1 MYQRQF
7 TGNVEA
13 FGRVAVLFG
22 GTSAERDISLKSGAA
37 VLKGLLDEGVNAF
50 GIDVNENAVEQ
61 LKEAQCDRA
70 FIALHGSGGED
81 GKIQALLE
89 WLNIP
94 YTGSNVAAS
103 AIALNKLT
111 TKEIWIANGLPTPN
125 FLVIR
130 GDQTP
135 LSAEDALKQ
144 LSGACFVKPV
154 LEGSSI
160 GMSMVSDV
168 AAFEKA
174 ISSAKNFGNV
184 LIAEEKVVGR
194 EFTVAILN
202 GQALSPIE
210 LKVKNPFYDY
220 QAKYFSDETEYFCPA
235 DISDVETQQI
245 QRIAK
250 QAFECIGCAGW
261 GRIDFMQD
269 NNGKFYLLEANTVPG
284 MTSHSLVPMAAKVAG
299 LSFNALLLEI
309 LSQSM

>member
-7 TGNVEA
+7 TRKIEA
-13 FGRVAVLFG
+13 LGRVAVLFG
-22 GTSAERDISLKSGAA
+22 GTSAERDISLKSGTA
-37 VLKGLLDEGVNAF
+37 VLQGLLDEGVNAF
-50 GIDVNENAVEQ
+50 GIDINENAVEQ
-61 LKEAQCDRA
+61 LSKVECDRA

-94 YTGSNVAAS
+94 YTGSGVAAS

-111 TKEIWIANGLPTPN
+111 TKEIWIANALPTPN
-125 FLVIR
+125 FVAIHTANS
-130 GDQTP
+130 GIN
-135 LSAEDALKQ
+135 AEELLGK
-144 LSGACFVKPV
+144 LNGACFVKPV

-168 AAFEKA
+168 AALEEA
-174 ISSAKNFGNV
+174 LATATHYGDT
-184 LIAEEKVVGR
+184 LIAEEKIEGR

-202 GQALSPIE
+202 GQALPPIE
-210 LKVKNPFYDY
+210 LKVKNAFYDY
-220 QAKYFSDETEYFCPA
+220 QAKYFSNETQYLCPA
-235 DISDVETQQI
+235 DINEDETNQLQDLAI
-245 QRIAK
+245 
-250 QAFECIGCAGW
+250 QAFNALGCKGW

-269 NNGKFYLLEANTVPG
+269 RNGKFYMLEANTVPG

-309 LSQSM
+309 LSQSL